1 MRNNGP
7 LTQVE
12 RFLEEGQFILS
23 KTDLKGIIEYVNPDF
38 CTISG
43 YREDEVIGKPQNILR
58 HPMVPEQVFRE
69 MWTDLKNQKSWNG
82 IVINRCK
89 NGDHYWVDAS
99 ISPLYENDKMVGYM
113 SVRTKA
119 NPEQIQN
126 AIKEYKSLSNSIVKS
141 QLAVTVEYI
150 SVKGKFISLILSL
163 IFSMIG
169 NLMILIDNQSFFGLI
184 FNSISMLFLILGF
197 LYFEY
202 SNQKLLKKFI
212 SKLKAI
218 AHRDLKSMILFPS
231 KFSEFY
237 TLFDELWQLKVEI
250 KGLVSQLFTNSNF
263 VNINTTFVKE
273 SILQLEAA
281 EHDLANSLMVLSD
294 SANLTL
300 KSTESAEKQI
310 ESLTESISTIN
321 TEANILSQS
330 MNATRK
336 IVDQSFVVSKDLTSQ
351 MNSFLNSI
359 DNGNHKLNLLS
370 EKSKEIIKFLNLV
383 NTIAYQTNLLSLN
396 ASIEASREG
405 SAGAGFTVVAS
416 EIKKLADQTTKASKE
431 IFTSIKYFQDELT
444 FVIQDNQ
451 TRLAEI
457 RQGILGL
464 SKIDFFLKEILK
476 HSEKEKISIDELIL
490 IGKKIDTLSQTLKN
504 DIENILHRNGENT
517 KVVTQLA
524 SATEEQSAS
533 IHSIADALENLEKVS
548 NSLSS
553 STKLYNY

>member
-141 QLAVTVEYI
+141 QMAVAVEYI
-150 SVKGKFISLILSL
+150 SEKGKFISLILSL
-163 IFSMIG
+163 IFSIFG
-169 NLMILIDNQSFFGLI
+169 NLMILFDNQIFFGLI

-202 SNQKLLKKFI
+202 SNQKMLKKFI

-294 SANLTL
+294 STNLTL

-321 TEANILSQS
+321 TEANTLSQS

-370 EKSKEIIKFLNLV
+370 EKSKEILKFLNLV